1 MSRPLQP
8 GKLPPELLAALLT
21 DAGTPDPRVLVGPRV
36 GVDAA
41 VLDFGDRLL
50 VVTSDPITFA
60 AEEIGWYCVQVNA
73 NDLAVM
79 GATPRWFLATLLL
92 PEGITEEGV
101 QGIFASL
108 RRACRELGISL
119 VGGHTEITGGL
130 DRPIVCGH
138 MVGEAERDELV
149 RSDGARPGDR
159 LLLTKAIPV
168 EATSILARERRQEL
182 LARGWSAVA
191 LDEAAAVLHDPGISI
206 VPEARLAVSLRAATA
221 MHDPTE
227 GGLATGLRE
236 LAGASGVG
244 LRVYADRIPVDPR
257 GAALCAAFG
266 LDPLGAIASGSLLLT
281 SPPERASAL
290 LAAYAQEGIRCAEI
304 GEVVP
309 ATEGLV
315 LSDGGREREMPVFAR
330 DEIAR
335 LWSPRAEG

>member
-108 RRACRELGISL
+108 LSVSR
-119 VGGHTEITGGL
+119 V
-130 DRPIVCGH
+130 
-138 MVGEAERDELV
+138 
-149 RSDGARPGDR
+149 
-159 LLLTKAIPV
+159 
-168 EATSILARERRQEL
+168 TSRF
-182 LARGWSAVA
+182 W
-191 LDEAAAVLHDPGISI
+191 
-206 VPEARLAVSLRAATA
+206 
-221 MHDPTE
+221 
-227 GGLATGLRE
+227 
-236 LAGASGVG
+236 
-244 LRVYADRIPVDPR
+244 
-257 GAALCAAFG
+257 
-266 LDPLGAIASGSLLLT
+266 
-281 SPPERASAL
+281 
-290 LAAYAQEGIRCAEI
+290 
-304 GEVVP
+304 
-309 ATEGLV
+309 
-315 LSDGGREREMPVFAR
+315 
-330 DEIAR
+330 
-335 LWSPRAEG
+335 